1 MGDVHTSK
9 KLDQQ
14 LKPVDHNTQ
23 KFLFIRVGGEGGQ
36 MGHSDFFVVE
46 ILPSMTAFSREFHT
60 SGILLSLKFSCIV
73 TLEKSN
79 IASARSQVL
88 PSVEN
93 FTHLESSSA

>member
-1 MGDVHTSK
+1 MIPWEMFTPPK

-14 LKPVDHNTQ
+14 LKPVDHNIQ

-36 MGHSDFFVVE
+36 MGHSDFLVVG

-60 SGILLSLKFSCIV
+60 SGILLSLKFSCLV

-79 IASARSQVL
+79 IAGARSLVR
-88 PSVEN
+88 PSP
-93 FTHLESSSA
+93 